1 MAKIDLLLITGL
13 TASDGS
19 IVESGA
25 TLKFDSEFV
34 ASVTD
39 VRITPKLYRNRE
51 LFENGLTHTWMS
63 EQVIPNSFVLE
74 FTEEE
79 FYTIT
84 PLILYEKV
92 GEWLN
97 TFMGGTY
104 FELEIIP

>member
-51 LFENGLTHTWMS
+51 LFESGFTHIWIS
-63 EQVIPNSFVLE
+63 EQVIPNSFILE
-74 FTEEE
+74 FPEEE
-79 FYTIT
+79 FYVLT
-84 PLILYEKV
+84 PLILYEEV
-92 GEWLN
+92 GDWLN
-97 TFMGGTY
+97 TFLGGTY
-104 FELEIIP
+104 FELLIT

>member
-1 MAKIDLLLITGL
+1 MAKVDLLLVSGL

-19 IVESGA
+19 MVASGG

-34 ASVTD
+34 ASSTQ

-51 LFENGLTHTWMS
+51 LFESGFTHTWMS

-74 FTEEE
+74 FPEEE
-79 FYTIT
+79 FYVLT
-84 PLILYEKV
+84 PLILYEEV

-97 TFMGGTY
+97 TFLGGTY
-104 FELEIIP
+104 FVLEITP

>member
-1 MAKIDLLLITGL
+1 MAKVDLLLVSGL

-19 IVESGA
+19 IVASGA

-39 VRITPKLYRNRE
+39 VRVTPKLYRDRE
-51 LFENGLTHTWMS
+51 LFESGYTHIWMS
-63 EQVIPNSFVLE
+63 EDIIPNSFVLE
-74 FTEEE
+74 LTDEE
-79 FYTIT
+79 FYTLT

-97 TFMGGTY
+97 TFLGNTY
-104 FELEIIP
+104 FELEIIE